1 MNAIVQQSAGEIME
15 QVIVR
20 GDLSKL
26 SPIERATY
34 YTQLCNS
41 LGLNALTQPFSYIT
55 LNGKLTLYALKGAT
69 DQLRKVYGVSLEK
82 PTIDYQEDLVIVTIT
97 GRDKENR
104 TDCDIGAVVIGHLK
118 GEARA
123 NAIMK
128 AITKAKRRLTLSLC
142 GLGMLDETEVE
153 TIPNAVP
160 FVEAE
165 SVPMQQLPAPQQ
177 APTAAASVMSNA
189 TWERLNTLA
198 IKRYNGEWDSKKAGF
213 AIFVSDHRVNDVM
226 ALTEVEA
233 LNAIDRLEEKLADM
247 KAAAEAVPQPA

>member
-1 MNAIVQQSAGEIME
+1 MDAIVQQSAGELME

-26 SPIERATY
+26 TPMERATY

-41 LGLNALTQPFSYIT
+41 LGLNALTKPFDYIT

-153 TIPNAVP
+153 TIANAVP

-165 SVPMQQLPAPQQ
+165 SVPMQQLPAPQPT
-177 APTAAASVMSNA
+177 PTAAANVDTLDELNA
-189 TWERLNTLA
+189 L
-198 IKRYNGEWDSKKAGF
+198 GEQFYRAWNKGKSKE
-213 AIFVSDHRVNDVM
+213 FVLWLSGQRTGDID
-226 ALTEVEA
+226 ALTQQEA
-233 LNAIDRLEEKLADM
+233 LDGIEFLKEELAK
-247 KAAAEAVPQPA
+247 KAAAETVPA

>member
-1 MNAIVQQSAGEIME
+1 MNAIVQQSAGELME

-26 SPIERATY
+26 TPMERATY

-41 LGLNALTQPFSYIT
+41 LGLNALTKPFDYIT

-165 SVPMQQLPAPQQ
+165 TVPMQQLPAPQPTPPAAVPNSDTSVMTADQYEAINTAGKQLYAKEWAGVARDLVRQFTSGRTGKASEMTYEEAAALYAQLQKEQ
-177 APTAAASVMSNA
+177 APTP
-189 TWERLNTLA
+189 T
-198 IKRYNGEWDSKKAGF
+198 
-213 AIFVSDHRVNDVM
+213 
-226 ALTEVEA
+226 
-233 LNAIDRLEEKLADM
+233 
-247 KAAAEAVPQPA
+247 